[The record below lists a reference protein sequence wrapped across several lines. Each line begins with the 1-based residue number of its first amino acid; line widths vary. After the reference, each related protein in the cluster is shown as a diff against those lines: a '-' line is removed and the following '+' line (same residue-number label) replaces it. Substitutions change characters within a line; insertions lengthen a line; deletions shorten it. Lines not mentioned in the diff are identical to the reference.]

1 MCYNAIKSLQLYILF
16 LVALGLTESCVL
28 YKAENRAEENPLPGR
43 FLVASCKQ
51 VGFRTRAKR
60 TRKTHA
66 ERTPNARELNHAEKL
81 EHRHDDTR
89 AVKSEHVHEVEKNCC
104 YHMSC
109 LLKARHCNPARYI
122 AEQGFFDAFVC
133 LYLAYLVLCRCK
145 LSGRDR
151 FSAR

>member
-1 MCYNAIKSLQLYILF
+1 MQLKSLWLYILF
-16 LVALGLTESCVL
+16 HAAVSLRRGCAL
-28 YKAENRAEENPLPGR
+28 YKAENRAEENPLPGCVLNR
-43 FLVASCKQ
+43 S
-51 VGFRTRAKR
+51 
-60 TRKTHA
+60 
-66 ERTPNARELNHAEKL
+66 EELENL
-81 EHRHDDTR
+81 YDRPGS
-89 AVKSEHVHEVEKNCC
+89 VKSEHVHEVEKNCC

>member
-1 MCYNAIKSLQLYILF
+1 MKTSNKTKS
-16 LVALGLTESCVL
+16 
-28 YKAENRAEENPLPGR
+28 RAEENPLPGH
-43 FLVASCKQ
+43 FCITLY
-51 VGFRTRAKR
+51 
-60 TRKTHA
+60 HP
-66 ERTPNARELNHAEKL
+66 EELKYLNKSPGSVE
-81 EHRHDDTR
+81 
-89 AVKSEHVHEVEKNCC
+89 SEHVHEVEKNCC

-133 LYLAYLVLCRCK
+133 LYPAYLVLCRCK